1 MKDLLLLVPR
11 LARMLASLLADRE
24 VPRGAKVALVAAAL
38 YLASPVDLLP
48 DFLPVVGYLD
58 DLLLA
63 AVVVDGVLTL
73 LGRPLV
79 QRYWPGD
86 PASFQKV
93 AAVAHRLAAWV
104 PRRLRRRVFGPF

>member
-1 MKDLLLLVPR
+1 VKDLLLLLPR
-11 LARMLASLLADRE
+11 LARMIASLLADRE

-48 DFLPVVGYLD
+48 DFIPLVGYLD
-58 DLLLA
+58 DVLLA
-63 AVVVDGVLTL
+63 AVLVDGLLNV
-73 LGRPLV
+73 LGRPIV

-86 PASFQKV
+86 PATLDKA

-104 PRRLRRRVFGPF
+104 PARVKRRVFG